1 MNDAALID
9 IVVQTMFI
17 TAKIVGPMLLV
28 SLVVGFTVSLMQS
41 VTQIQEFTL
50 TFVPKFVGLGLV
62 ILIGGP
68 WMLSELIGYTNALFD
83 LIPDLIA

>member
-1 MNDAALID
+1 MNDATLID

-50 TFVPKFVGLGLV
+50 TFVPKFVGMGLV
-62 ILIGGP
+62 ILVGGP
-68 WMLSELIGYTNALFD
+68 WMLSQLIGYTNALFD

>member
-1 MNDAALID
+1 MTDATLVD
-9 IVVQTMFI
+9 IIIQTMLI

-28 SLVVGFTVSLMQS
+28 SLVVGFSVSLLQS

-50 TFVPKFVGLGLV
+50 TFVPKFVAMGIVVLL
-62 ILIGGP
+62 GGP

-83 LIPDLIA
+83 TIPTLIG

>member
-28 SLVVGFTVSLMQS
+28 SLVVGFAVSLMQS

-68 WMLSELIGYTNALFD
+68 WMLAELIGYTNALFD
-83 LIPDLIA
+83 LIPALIA

>member
-1 MNDAALID
+1 MNDATLID

-28 SLVVGFTVSLMQS
+28 SLVVGFTVSLLQS

-83 LIPDLIA
+83 LIPTLIA

>member
-28 SLVVGFTVSLMQS
+28 SLVVGFSVSLMQS

-50 TFVPKFVGLGLV
+50 TFVPKFIGLGLV
-62 ILIGGP
+62 LLMGGP
-68 WMLSELIGYTNALFD
+68 
-83 LIPDLIA
+83 